1 MVEMT
6 STPRAS
12 RTEML
17 NRILRTLQAE
27 SPDIEAA
34 ALMSEDGLLIASA
47 LPQHIEEVRVG
58 GMSAT
63 LLALGARAG
72 NELGIGQPEQV
83 LIRGE
88 NGYAVLQTAS
98 SGTVLLVLATRNAKL
113 GLVFLDMSR
122 AVKEINKLI

>member
-1 MVEMT
+1 MDEL
-6 STPRAS
+6 SAHPRGS

-27 SPDIEAA
+27 SPDVEAA
-34 ALMSEDGLLIASA
+34 ALISEDGLLIASA

-72 NELGIGQPEQV
+72 AELGLGKPEQV
-83 LIRGE
+83 LIRGDH
-88 NGYAVLQTAS
+88 GYAVLQTAS
-98 SGTVLLVLATRNAKL
+98 SGTVLLVIATAHAKL